1 MGKTNVK
8 ASEIVIKESDLENK
22 SVEELEAEKEA
33 QKEAQA
39 LLIKKINEQWYREEW
54 DRERILNYDK
64 NIDLIYWK
72 IKEMKKSL

>member
-39 LLIKKINEQWYREEW
+39 LLIKKINEQ
-54 DRERILNYDK
+54 
-64 NIDLIYWK
+64 
-72 IKEMKKSL
+72 